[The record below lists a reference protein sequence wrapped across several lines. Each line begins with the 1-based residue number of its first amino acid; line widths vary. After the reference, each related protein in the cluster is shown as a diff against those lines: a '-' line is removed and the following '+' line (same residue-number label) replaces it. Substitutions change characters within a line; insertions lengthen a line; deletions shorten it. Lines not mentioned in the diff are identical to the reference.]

1 MPSVNDKYLLS
12 EFEKAELLT
21 LFQYLLFNFSL
32 FGIIPN
38 LSYPVLQAIA
48 SMMAFPSVVHE
59 SG

>member
-32 FGIIPN
+32 FGIIPKKFI
-38 LSYPVLQAIA
+38 LSSPAGHSINDGI
-48 SMMAFPSVVHE
+48 P
-59 SG
+59 